1 MKILF
6 RGKDVSSRCW
16 RYGYLVLRGVDETPY
31 IVPGYSPDV
40 SYDVTQVIPETVG
53 QLAFEYDDGVRIFE
67 NDVVELSGD
76 EPFEYGSCIT
86 DYDWKFRGV
95 VKMIDAAWRVVEI
108 GENSGPSFSEIIYTD
123 VDMELLGNIFDSPFN
138 SISLSPSLRRK
149 NEH

>member
-6 RGKDVSSRCW
+6 RGKSIERFW
-16 RYGYLVLRGVDETPY
+16 RYGYLVRRGVDEIPY
-31 IVPGYSPDV
+31 IVGCYSDAV
-40 SYDVTQVIPETVG
+40 SQVVPETVG
-53 QLAFEYDDGVRIFE
+53 QLAFEYEDGVRIFE
-67 NDVVELSGD
+67 NDVVELSGE

-86 DYDWKFRGV
+86 GYDWKFRGV

-123 VDMELLGNIFDSPFN
+123 VDIELIGNIFDSPFN
-138 SISLSPSLRRK
+138 SISLSPNFWRK